1 MRKVAIYS
9 VVELDK
15 TGLSWLET
23 TSVADVDLFG
33 HPRFRADD
41 RSVELLPLS
50 TCWVIAVR
58 HIEQHSIVV
67 YMILEVGIQSID
79 RPSFPGAHY
88 DTEV

>member
-1 MRKVAIYS
+1 MRKVVIYS

-41 RSVELLPLS
+41 GSVELLLLS
-50 TCWVIAVR
+50 TCWVIAVL

-79 RPSFPGAHY
+79 KLSFPEAHY